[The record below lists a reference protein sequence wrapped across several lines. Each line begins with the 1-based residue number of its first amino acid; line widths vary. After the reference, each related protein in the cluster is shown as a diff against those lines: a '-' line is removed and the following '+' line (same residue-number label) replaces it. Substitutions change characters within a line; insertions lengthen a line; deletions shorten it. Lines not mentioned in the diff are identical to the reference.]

1 MDVVL
6 DEDFAKVWS
15 DSRTPIVFS
24 TIRQLPT
31 TLAGLASLCDR
42 HLQLVRKTK
51 KKYHAAYSITDLS
64 SCSPVPLNVAFN
76 YSENFVPKQFRAGLL
91 FKAFIRPRNLVTRS
105 TLDTALKI
113 TNTSQIGLYNSFE
126 EALKDINRKIA
137 EGRLRKQD
145 PVATAWDGFWRM
157 LSL

>member
-1 MDVVL
+1 MNVVL
-6 DEDFAKVWS
+6 DEEFAKVWS

-31 TLAGLASLCDR
+31 TLAGLASLCDH

-51 KKYHAAYSITDLS
+51 KKYRAAYSITDLS

-91 FKAFIRPRNLVTRS
+91 FKAFIRPRNLSICSANSGWMRS
-105 TLDTALKI
+105 SAEKDVR
-113 TNTSQIGLYNSFE
+113 IGMMVN
-126 EALKDINRKIA
+126 
-137 EGRLRKQD
+137 
-145 PVATAWDGFWRM
+145 GF
-157 LSL
+157 LVPTVC